1 MNFKRIFFW
10 YTLTLVFFSSFSL
23 FRSIFDRFYHCLKNN
38 KSKKW
43 IWKWRK
49 RAAVAAAA
57 AAATTPSTSHQN
69 KKEKNKKHIQFA
81 RTIEDHRV
89 FNQTAQH
96 LETLGMG
103 KRRKFICDNV
113 YFIMQ
118 NDLYMI
124 WLPFMCKI
132 RWCKFIHAFSLFSLV
147 FIFSKWILIFWYVRW
162 GFFFSACAFFFLNSF
177 FFSNFFS
184 SICCWYTLNY
194 FSSFKWSRTAIWFCL
209 EQYSCLRCFCI
220 CALGMTTVSS
230 KHQCDATISSHKMGE
245 NFPRWSI
252 KILR

>member
-1 MNFKRIFFW
+1 MIH
-10 YTLTLVFFSSFSL
+10 THSSFFFLILSL
-23 FRSIFDRFYHCLKNN
+23 YRSIFDRFYHCLKNN

-43 IWKWRK
+43 MWKWRK
-49 RAAVAAAA
+49 RAAVAA

-96 LETLGMG
+96 LETLGMR

-118 NDLYMI
+118 NDLYTI

-162 GFFFSACAFFFLNSF
+162 GFFSACVFFLFKFFFFLQF
-177 FFSNFFS
+177 FFLFVVGIHWIAFRRLNGRGQQYGFAWSNIAVYVAFVFV
-184 SICCWYTLNY
+184 
-194 FSSFKWSRTAIWFCL
+194 R
-209 EQYSCLRCFCI
+209 
-220 CALGMTTVSS
+220 
-230 KHQCDATISSHKMGE
+230 
-245 NFPRWSI
+245 
-252 KILR
+252 